1 MSRKLPHWNDF
12 LVATTQP
19 DEVSS
24 TKVRALIDAG
34 NWDEL
39 ARPDMLGPAESACL
53 KERHEAG
60 QLYFE

>member
-1 MSRKLPHWNDF
+1 MAVERLLN
-12 LVATTQP
+12 VQ
-19 DEVSS
+19 SS
-24 TKVRALIDAG
+24 QGLREGCSRALHEPLRDAG